1 MYTVKYK
8 NCIAQQNHKTYA
20 VTVSKDGNNPMTHE
34 YSKKL
39 SVKEMRALINR
50 YIEKEMK

>member
-8 NCIAQQNHKTYA
+8 NCIAQQNNKTHA
-20 VTVSKDGNNPMTHE
+20 VTVSKDGNNPITHE

-39 SVKEMRALINR
+39 SVKEMRTLINKYLER
-50 YIEKEMK
+50 R